1 MGDDAFVP
9 AEGAGLSR
17 TATGQLVC
25 TIAAATAAER
35 GVEVDDVRVT
45 VPGAGQARCA
55 HFT

>member
-1 MGDDAFVP
+1 MSDDAFAP

-35 GVEVDDVRVT
+35 GVKVDDVRVT